1 MEFINYKKQFNELYR
16 KDGFSLIEL
25 VVVVAVLAILS
36 AIAIP
41 SFGDMRK
48 KAMITVAK
56 QNLILIIKEC
66 NLAYLANGNATF
78 SEINSWKS
86 SNSFGDRSGLAFAS
100 DGFTYDTA
108 LDSNDPISSDD
119 SCMSIAAKSNT
130 TTSSGTTF
138 GTLPHFEIR
147 YNLSTGVIEKNCSV
161 DSSNTFNNGS
171 CNGSQW

>member
-1 MEFINYKKQFNELYR
+1 MEFINYKKQPNELYR

-78 SEINSWKS
+78 SEINSWRS

-100 DGFTYDTA
+100 DTS
-108 LDSNDPISSDD
+108 LDSNDPISSGD

-147 YNLSTGVIEKNCSV
+147 YNSSTGAIEKNCRV